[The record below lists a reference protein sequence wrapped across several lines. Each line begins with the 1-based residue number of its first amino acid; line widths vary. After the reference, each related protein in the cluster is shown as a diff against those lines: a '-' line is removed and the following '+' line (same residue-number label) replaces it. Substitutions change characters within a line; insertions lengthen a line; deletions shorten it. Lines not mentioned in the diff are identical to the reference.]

1 MNQDFVEM
9 LSAFAEAGVEYLV
22 VGAHALA
29 VHARP
34 RATGDLDLWVRPSPE
49 NAARVLTALR
59 GFGAPLADI
68 EPTDFHL
75 PDRVV
80 QLGVVP
86 NRIDLLTGITG
97 VSFEQAWPRRLEVPL
112 AGLVV
117 PILGREDL
125 ITNKRATGRSQDRA
139 DLEALGAE

>member
-9 LSAFAEAGVEYLV
+9 LSAFGEAGVEYLV
-22 VGAHALA
+22 GGAHALA

-34 RATGDLDLWVRPSPE
+34 RATGSLDLWVRPSPE

-59 GFGAPLADI
+59 RFGAPLADI
-68 EPTDFHL
+68 EPTDFQL